1 MAKEPR
7 FTRRTLSEVMINAIN
22 DFPEDIPGIAR
33 NISFMP
39 SFYDDVGYVFL
50 QVKHPKIIDYEDEY
64 RPRRQA
70 MLEIACGVAKNKF
83 PYLNKVI
90 GIGID
95 APKFSN
101 QNAEDF
107 ILLDCKEWT
116 DELRTEY
123 ERDNEGLN
131 FFESKRMTRTVRT
144 MSDFPTSNKRK
155 VEKVGRNEKC
165 PCGSGLK
172 YKKCCG
178 S

>member
-7 FTRRTLSEVMINAIN
+7 FIRRTLSEAMIKSIN

-39 SFYDDVGYVFL
+39 SFYEDVGYVFL
-50 QVKHPKIIDYEDEY
+50 QVRHPKIRDYENEY
-64 RPRRQA
+64 RPKRQA

-83 PYLNKVI
+83 PHLNKVI

-95 APKFSN
+95 APKFST

-107 ILLDCKEWT
+107 ILLNCEEWT
-116 DELRTEY
+116 EEDRIRY
-123 ERDNEGLN
+123 EKKNEALK
-131 FFESKRMTRTVRT
+131 FFESSRITKKMKTVR
-144 MSDFPTSNKRK
+144 DFPTSSKTK
-155 VEKVGRNEKC
+155 MVKIGRNEKC
-165 PCGSGLK
+165 PCSSGLK